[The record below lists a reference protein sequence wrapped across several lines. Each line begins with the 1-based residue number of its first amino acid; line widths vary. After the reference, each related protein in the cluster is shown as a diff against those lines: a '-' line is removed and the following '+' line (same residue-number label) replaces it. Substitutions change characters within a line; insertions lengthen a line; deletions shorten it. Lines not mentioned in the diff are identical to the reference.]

1 MRQYFGPLSLMFVA
15 LFLRAQLSA
24 SISLSFLNSARCVA
38 TVPPFGSPIGP
49 FVLVHMGDCFRH
61 RARVTCRIGGM
72 ANASNSAAHLCEVGH
87 TAAWSRCGKK
97 KTSISA
103 VGG

>member
-1 MRQYFGPLSLMFVA
+1 MSRRATVLGPLSLMFVA

-24 SISLSFLNSARCVA
+24 SISLTFLNSARCVA

-61 RARVTCRIGGM
+61 RARVIVQNWR
-72 ANASNSAAHLCEVGH
+72 N
-87 TAAWSRCGKK
+87 GKRL
-97 KTSISA
+97 
-103 VGG
+103 